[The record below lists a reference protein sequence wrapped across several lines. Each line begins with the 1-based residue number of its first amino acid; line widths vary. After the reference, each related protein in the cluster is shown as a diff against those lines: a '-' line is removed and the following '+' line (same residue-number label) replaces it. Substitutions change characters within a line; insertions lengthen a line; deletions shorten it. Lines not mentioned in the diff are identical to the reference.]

1 MEAKTTEPV
10 YNAYKGLQKPL
21 VFKSFKGKYIYWGL
35 GILVVSL
42 FLGVILMVTLSMLF
56 GAIAMIGGMVGGL
69 LFIASKQ
76 KKGLHSKDNAKG
88 IFIVTH
94 CKLSKFE
101 RR

>member
-1 MEAKTTEPV
+1 MDARTTEPV

-35 GILVVSL
+35 SILVVSL
-42 FLGVILMVTLSMLF
+42 FLGVILMVTLSLLL

-76 KKGLHSKDNAKG
+76 KKGLHTKDNTKG
-88 IFIVTH
+88 ILIVTN